1 LTSDWT
7 DAARLGDVDRLRC
20 LLASGADVNAR
31 DEHGQTA
38 LMIAAGNGRS
48 SAIRLLVENGAV
60 LDCTAKYGLS
70 AVMLAVIGGHLDAV
84 RTLAEAGANLAIRGT
99 GAPGFSGKT
108 AVELAAAL
116 DRIDIV
122 EVLRNAEGGWSGSS

>member
-1 LTSDWT
+1 
-7 DAARLGDVDRLRC
+7 
-20 LLASGADVNAR
+20 
-31 DEHGQTA
+31 
-38 LMIAAGNGRS
+38 MIAARDGRAS
-48 SAIRLLVENGAV
+48 VVRFLVENGAA

-84 RTLAEAGANLAIRGT
+84 RLLAEAGANLAIRGT

-122 EVLRNAEGGWSGSS
+122 EVLRRAERG